1 MNTKDSGRDIR
12 LFLCGDVMTGRG
24 VDQILPHPNT
34 PELYE
39 SYVRD
44 ARTYVELAERTN
56 GAIPQPADFGYIWGE
71 ALGELERAA
80 PHLRI
85 VNLETAVTDEA
96 EPWPRKGIHYRMHPA
111 NTPCLTAAGIDC
123 CVLANNH
130 AMDWGRA
137 GLEQTLAALHA
148 AGIATSGAGRNLE
161 EAAAPAVLTVPGG
174 SRVLVFAFGH
184 GSSGIPP
191 DWHAGRDRSG
201 VNLLEDLSDRAVA
214 RIAASIRN
222 AKTAQDIV
230 VASIHWGANWGYE
243 VPAEHRRFAHQ
254 LIEAAGVD
262 VVHGHSSHHV
272 KAIEVYGNRLILYG
286 CGDLINDYE
295 GISGEEGYR
304 ADLALM
310 YFPSINPASGE
321 LMRLMM
327 SPTRTARLC
336 ISRANARAAHWLQR
350 LLSREGAPFG
360 TTVSVDQAHRLSL
373 SWRSP

>member
-1 MNTKDSGRDIR
+1 
-12 LFLCGDVMTGRG
+12 MTGRG

-321 LMRLMM
+321 LMRLML
-327 SPTRTARLC
+327 SPTRTARFC

-373 SWRSP
+373 SWRSL